1 VRLYLVRHGRATAG
15 WDTDPDP
22 EIDDLGKVQAVEVA
36 RRLAPL
42 GPLPIVTSP
51 LQRCR
56 MTAEPLADAWSVG
69 PLVVPEVG
77 EIPSP
82 EGVPMGERTGW
93 LRRAMGGTWTD
104 LGGRYLHY
112 RDGVRTSL
120 AGMSGDTVVVSHFV
134 AINVVIGACLGDD
147 RLVIRRLDNGSVTI
161 VDVVAD
167 IDAGDG
173 VDRFELVE
181 GGDEADTLIR

>member
-1 VRLYLVRHGRATAG
+1 
-15 WDTDPDP
+15 
-22 EIDDLGKVQAVEVA
+22 
-36 RRLAPL
+36 
-42 GPLPIVTSP
+42 
-51 LQRCR
+51 
-56 MTAEPLADAWSVG
+56 MTAEPLAEIWSVS
-69 PLVVPEVG
+69 PLVVPEVA

-93 LRRAMGGTWTD
+93 LRRAMGGTWGD
-104 LGGRYLHY
+104 LGDRYVRY
-112 RDGVRTSL
+112 RDAVRASV

-134 AINVVIGACLGDD
+134 AINAVIGACLGDD
-147 RLVIRRLDNGSVTI
+147 RVVIRRLDNGSVTI

-167 IDAGDG
+167 EIG